1 MLLSFSARVAVWDTG
16 QYYRES
22 KKYKK
27 ANKLYQHVV
36 KTSPESEHA
45 LWAQADLIKSYL
57 ALGDD
62 PNAKTAV
69 DKLLTEFAHNK
80 HIARAIHDTA
90 WEYRKSGNY
99 GRANELDQYVID
111 NWTADVQV
119 MWAKMD
125 MAKTDIGLGND
136 AAAEKTIDI
145 LIADFNDH
153 PELPTAIF
161 MLGEEYYNKAFQYQN
176 KDSNEQSKE
185 CFHKAIAI
193 SGRIITELPES
204 TITPQAY
211 ILSGECYS
219 RLGRHQESLGCYQKV
234 VSNWPNC
241 EYAWYAQFLIG
252 CTYEQLRDSGDVEK
266 TVAYT
271 EIRVAYEGVLRDY
284 PDCPAVRAASNWL
297 NCYVKPS
304 QGGQK

>member
-185 CFHKAIAI
+185 CFHKAIAL

-211 ILSGECYS
+211 ILLGECYS

>member
-1 MLLSFSARVAVWDTG
+1 M
-16 QYYRES
+16 
-22 KKYKK
+22 
-27 ANKLYQHVV
+27 
-36 KTSPESEHA
+36 
-45 LWAQADLIKSYL
+45 WAQADLIKSNI

-62 PNAKTAV
+62 PNTEAAV
-69 DKLLTEFAHNK
+69 KKLLATFSGHKDTPEAVYQV
-80 HIARAIHDTA
+80 ARKYHDLEKYEKA
-90 WEYRKSGNY
+90 GQLY
-99 GRANELDQYVID
+99 QYVID
-111 NWTADVQV
+111 HWPESKQMILAKADV
-119 MWAKMD
+119 ARSN
-125 MAKTDIGLGND
+125 ILLGNE
-136 AAAEKTIDI
+136 AAAEATVNE

-153 PELPTAIF
+153 PDLPQAI
-161 MLGEEYYNKAFQYQN
+161 LTIGEKYYNLAFQYQN

-185 CFHKAIAI
+185 CFHKAIAV
-193 SGRIITELPES
+193 SERIIKELPES
-204 TITPQAY
+204 SFTPQAY
-211 ILSGECYS
+211 ILLGECYS

-252 CTYEQLRDSGDVEK
+252 CTYEKLRDSGDVEK

-271 EIRVAYEGVLRDY
+271 EIRAAYEGVLRDY

>member
-1 MLLSFSARVAVWDTG
+1 L
-16 QYYRES
+16 
-22 KKYKK
+22 
-27 ANKLYQHVV
+27 
-36 KTSPESEHA
+36 TSS
-45 LWAQADLIKSYL
+45 
-57 ALGDD
+57 DD
-62 PNAKTAV
+62 PNAEAAV
-69 DKLLTEFAHNK
+69 KKLLSEFSGNRYK
-80 HIARAIHDTA
+80 PRAIHDTA

-111 NWTADVQV
+111 HWPADVQV

-125 MAKTDIGLGND
+125 MAKTDIGLGNYT
-136 AAAEKTIDI
+136 AADKTIDI

-153 PELPTAIF
+153 LELPTAIF
-161 MLGEEYYNKAFQYQN
+161 MLGEEYYTKAFRY
-176 KDSNEQSKE
+176 DEGMNEQAKE
-185 CFHKAIAI
+185 HFRKAIAI
-193 SGRIITELPES
+193 SDRIITELPES
-204 TITPQAY
+204 SFTPQAY
-211 ILSGECYS
+211 ILLGECYS

-271 EIRVAYEGVLRDY
+271 EIRAAYEGVLRDY